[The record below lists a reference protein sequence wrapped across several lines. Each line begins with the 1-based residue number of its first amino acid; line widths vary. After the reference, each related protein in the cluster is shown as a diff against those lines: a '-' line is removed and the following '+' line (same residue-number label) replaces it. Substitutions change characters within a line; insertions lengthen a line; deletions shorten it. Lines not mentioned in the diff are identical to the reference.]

1 MMSLLHSLPSEII
14 DNLNMR
20 LILFE
25 IMTFCD
31 FSTLWKKRQ
40 NMFLIPQPTES
51 LIQLIQTLY
60 VGDRSS
66 RLTFSTNMISIHLL
80 HGLWFIYIHVNMIY
94 MMSLAHLLCSEII
107 DILHK
112 PLIPFEIMT
121 FCDFSTLWKKRQNV
135 SLIPHPTK
143 SLI

>member
-1 MMSLLHSLPSEII
+1 
-14 DNLNMR
+14 MR
-20 LILFE
+20 FLD
-25 IMTFCD
+25 IME
-31 FSTLWKKRQ
+31 KE
-40 NMFLIPQPTES
+40 TE
-51 LIQLIQTLY
+51 Y
-60 VGDRSS
+60 VPYSIANRIFDIVDIGDRSS

-80 HGLWFIYIHVNMIY
+80 NGLWFIYIHVNMIY

-121 FCDFSTLWKKRQNV
+121 FCDFSTLWRKRQNV